1 MHRSGAHKRLWDFCL
16 EYVCE
21 LRSRTALGL
30 PVLNG
35 RTPHELVTGDTP
47 DISEWT
53 EFSFYQPVYFYQ
65 SSDFPEPRG
74 VLGRWL
80 GVSHRVGQALC
91 YWILTES
98 AEPISRTTVQTI
110 PGDELSSQRV
120 QDLLT
125 KFDKSVSERLDRG
138 ANDFTVTCAPTR

>member
-16 EYVCE
+16 EYVSE

-30 PVLNG
+30 PSLNG

-53 EFSFYQPVYFYQ
+53 EFSFYQPVYYYH

-74 VLGRWL
+74 GGSWTMARRLSPCWSSIMLLDTYRIGWADFSHNRSDHTRRW
-80 GVSHRVGQALC
+80 VFYTASEGQS
-91 YWILTES
+91 TEIRQNCVWEIRS
-98 AEPISRTTVQTI
+98 WY
-110 PGDELSSQRV
+110 QRHFKR
-120 QDLLT
+120 QL
-125 KFDKSVSERLDRG
+125 
-138 ANDFTVTCAPTR
+138 